1 MTVLSMHLLNL
12 AMHIGAGI
20 AAMGLGFLMLAS
32 AKGTSV
38 HGRRGRLFVA
48 LTFLV
53 CATGVIGN
61 VFFRFIPLF
70 AVLTVLVAYQLAS
83 GWHVIHTRASGP
95 NWVDAV
101 LALCAGG
108 WALYLIPLLLAG
120 GMGASAASVI
130 YSSLGALFVLLAYD
144 VARWCFPKRWH
155 AALWRYEHIYKLISA
170 LFAMLS
176 AATGNLIRVGQP
188 WSQLL
193 PSILGAVAILWFFGR
208 NWRTQGPVSA
218 HYAHRATGGE

>member
-1 MTVLSMHLLNL
+1 MAVPSMHLLNL
-12 AMHIGAGI
+12 ALHIGAGI

-38 HGRRGRLFVA
+38 HRRRGRLFVA
-48 LTFLV
+48 FTLLV

-70 AVLTVLVAYQLAS
+70 AVLTVLVTYQLAS
-83 GWHVIHTRASGP
+83 GWHVVFTRASGP
-95 NWVDAV
+95 NRVDAV
-101 LALCAGG
+101 LAVCAGG
-108 WALYLIPLLLAG
+108 SALYLVPLLLAD
-120 GMGASAASVI
+120 GMEASAASVI
-130 YSSLGALFVLLAYD
+130 HASLAGLCVLLAYD
-144 VARWCFPKRWH
+144 LARWCFQTHWH

-193 PSILGAVAILWFFGR
+193 PSVLGAAAILWFFGR
-208 NWRTQGPVSA
+208 NWRTQR
-218 HYAHRATGGE
+218 RATPLSLTE